1 MMVAKGCLA
10 CLLKGDFIW
19 ISGYGISSAPQ
30 QSQARTRSCLSLHG
44 SSRRSELAA
53 RDETYRIR
61 LDLRQC
67 RLTGRPDDL
76 HNLHQ
81 LIIIVSPA
89 EERVTSNHLGHTI
102 SCQRQLD
109 D

>member
-1 MMVAKGCLA
+1 
-10 CLLKGDFIW
+10 
-19 ISGYGISSAPQ
+19 
-30 QSQARTRSCLSLHG
+30 
-44 SSRRSELAA
+44 
-53 RDETYRIR
+53 
-61 LDLRQC
+61 
-67 RLTGRPDDL
+67 
-76 HNLHQ
+76 